1 MSKSYKLKIPRTQY
15 DRLGSAFELDNTY
28 FEKFI
33 AASDEIIFNVS
44 EDQRK
49 SFAKHAK
56 SNTSHL
62 YWITQMF
69 LPKNIKQFEVI
80 E

>member
-33 AASDEIIFNVS
+33 AASDEIIFKVS

-69 LPKNIKQFEVI
+69 LPKNIKQYEV
-80 E
+80 